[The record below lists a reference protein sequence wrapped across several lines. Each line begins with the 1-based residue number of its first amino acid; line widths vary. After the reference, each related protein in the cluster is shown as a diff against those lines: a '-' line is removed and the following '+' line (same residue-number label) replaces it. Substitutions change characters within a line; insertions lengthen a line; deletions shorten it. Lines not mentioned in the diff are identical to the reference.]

1 MSHVDQLRHLR
12 YDRRMS
18 IGDLAGLSSMDAS
31 TVSDVLEGRYDALES
46 TLEALAAGLNAKWVL
61 VPTDL
66 LPSIRKILN
75 VTGCD
80 PDYDAPSAVQLFVP
94 QKTLRIF
101 GFSEQASFP
110 AGSSHIK
117 A

>member
-66 LPSIRKILN
+66 LPPIRKILS

-80 PDYDAPSAVQLFVP
+80 PDYDAPSAAELFLSR
-94 QKTLRIF
+94 K
-101 GFSEQASFP
+101 GAC
-110 AGSSHIK
+110 
-117 A
+117 